1 MTLPFYIAQ
10 GGQDSNL
17 QSVDRR
23 FESHRRRGVFWY
35 GPLASPL
42 LQISSLA
49 SEHRGEKNA
58 GPNQWIIP
66 VKITPWLLQIHL
78 SLLNLEQSIFD
89 WVKCKQMA

>member
-1 MTLPFYIAQ
+1 MNIRIVSFSHKPISIAFRKQKYACMTLPFYIAQ

-58 GPNQWIIP
+58 GPNQ
-66 VKITPWLLQIHL
+66 
-78 SLLNLEQSIFD
+78 
-89 WVKCKQMA
+89 